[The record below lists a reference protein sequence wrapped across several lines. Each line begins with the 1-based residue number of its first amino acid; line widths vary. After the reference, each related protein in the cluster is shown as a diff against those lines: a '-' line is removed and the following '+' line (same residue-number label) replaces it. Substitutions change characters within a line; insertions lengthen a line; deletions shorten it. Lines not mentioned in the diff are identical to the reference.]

1 MAHTQYVIID
11 NNYFKDVQNPY
22 MIDIYEINLGLRSCT
37 IKTHTHTQISSS
49 LCIHSLTSYANKT
62 DYTKI
67 NKQKEIRKLVVHNIN
82 PRYNIN

>member
-37 IKTHTHTQISSS
+37 IKTHTHTHKYLLVSAFTHLQAMQIKRII
-49 LCIHSLTSYANKT
+49 LK
-62 DYTKI
+62 
-67 NKQKEIRKLVVHNIN
+67 
-82 PRYNIN
+82 